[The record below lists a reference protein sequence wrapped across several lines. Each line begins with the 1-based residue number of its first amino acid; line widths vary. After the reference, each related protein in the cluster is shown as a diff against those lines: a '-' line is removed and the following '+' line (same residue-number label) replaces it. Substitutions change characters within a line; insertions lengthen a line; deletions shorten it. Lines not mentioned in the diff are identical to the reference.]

1 MKHGDF
7 TELAAEYV
15 NRTGYSLTALNVISG
30 HIKRTLGKEK
40 LTLADV
46 GAGTGKLTENL
57 IQLGFSGYTVEPNDA
72 MRTEGIKYL
81 KQYGEKFKWSAG
93 TAEVT
98 NLPDNSVD
106 WVTMGSSFHWADT
119 QQALEDFARI
129 LRPGGFFTAIFNPRD
144 LERSEFH
151 LGLEGKIHDMVPN
164 MKRVSSASA
173 KHMMDVDKK
182 LLSTDLFGD
191 LFFVE
196 APHEELM
203 TRDRYL
209 GAWRSVNDIRV
220 QAGEELF
227 ADIMKMIEAET
238 ADMPEIVVP
247 YLSRAWT
254 VRLNNS

>member
-7 TELAAEYV
+7 TELAAQYI
-15 NRTGYSLTALNVISG
+15 NRPGYSHTVLKVISN
-30 HIKRTLGKEK
+30 HIKKSLGKEE

-57 IQLGFSGYTVEPNDA
+57 IQLGFTGYTVEPNDA
-72 MRTEGIKYL
+72 MRAEGIKYL
-81 KQYGEKFKWSAG
+81 EQYGDKFKWSVG

-98 NLPDNSVD
+98 NLPDDSVD

-119 QQALEDFARI
+119 QQALEDFARV
-129 LRPGGFFTAIFNPRD
+129 LRPGGFFTAIYNPRD

-164 MKRVSSASA
+164 MKRVSSGSA
-173 KHMMDVDKK
+173 KHTMDVDKK
-182 LLSTDLFGD
+182 LLSTELFGD

-196 APHEELM
+196 GLHEELM

-238 ADMPEIVVP
+238 ADMSEIIVP
-247 YLSRAWT
+247 YQSRAWT
-254 VRLNNS
+254 VRKT